1 MKALR
6 KVRNNPHHHLTNLIR
21 GNVLLSSFVKSVL
34 DKKITPRYTL
44 IINTMLYIKE
54 VEPMIQQ
61 ISDAELEIMKIVWGN
76 PEEVT
81 LFPYIM
87 DGLAAKGKPCQKNT
101 LIVLLSRLMNKGFL
115 SAKKIGRR
123 NEYTTLVS
131 ETEYQTAQ
139 TKNFLDKIYEGS
151 AKGLVSNLIFGD
163 LLADEEY
170 EELKRLL
177 EKGKGQQ

>member
-1 MKALR
+1 M
-6 KVRNNPHHHLTNLIR
+6 NGPHIFYEYCIDTSMTLCYID
-21 GNVLLSSFVKSVL
+21 FVNIL
-34 DKKITPRYTL
+34 
-44 IINTMLYIKE
+44 LYIE
-54 VEPMIQQ
+54 EAAVMIQQ

-76 PEEVT
+76 PQEVT

-87 DGLAAKGKPCQKNT
+87 DGLAARNKPCQKNT

-115 SAKKIGRR
+115 SARKIGRR
-123 NEYTTLVS
+123 NEYTALVS

-151 AKGLVSNLIFGD
+151 AKGLVVNLISGD

-177 EKGKGQQ
+177 EKGREKQ

>member
-1 MKALR
+1 M
-6 KVRNNPHHHLTNLIR
+6 TSCYI
-21 GNVLLSSFVKSVL
+21 
-34 DKKITPRYTL
+34 L

-54 VEPMIQQ
+54 DKNVVQQ

-76 PEEVT
+76 PEDVT

-87 DGLAAKGKPCQKNT
+87 DRLAARGKPCQKNT

-131 ETEYQTAQ
+131 EAEYQTAQ

-151 AKGLVSNLIFGD
+151 AKGLVSNLIMGD
-163 LLADEEY
+163 LLTDAEY
-170 EELKRLL
+170 EDLRKLL
-177 EKGKGQQ
+177 EKGK

>member
-1 MKALR
+1 M
-6 KVRNNPHHHLTNLIR
+6 
-21 GNVLLSSFVKSVL
+21 LLSSFYKSWL
-34 DKKITPRYTL
+34 DKKATPCYVL
-44 IINTMLYIKE
+44 IVNTVLYVKE
-54 VEPMIQQ
+54 VKPMVRQ

-76 PEEVT
+76 PDEVT

-87 DGLAAKGKPCQKNT
+87 DGLAARGKPCQKNT

-115 SAKKIGRR
+115 SARKVGRR

-151 AKGLVSNLIFGD
+151 AKGLVSNLILGD